1 MSKYSYSETLS
12 RCYVACVMLVII
24 LVAVAIAVG

>member
-12 RCYVACVMLVII
+12 RCYVACVLLLVL
-24 LVAVAIAVG
+24 LVVVAIAIG